1 MLDAEAISYVEY
13 HAERYARLLSVVE
26 TLAGAV
32 GADDRLRVLDVGPNI
47 QTELLRSAHPNAV
60 IDTLGFAHPVFPPRE
75 HERHLEF
82 DLNDLTFPDRRALPA
97 AVYDIVIAA
106 EVVEHL
112 HIPLAMVLSALTR
125 CLRTPGHIV
134 VQTPNGAALHKR
146 VRLLLG
152 RSPVEPPR
160 ACPQNPGHF
169 HEYTLAELRDQVR
182 SAGLVIDRLEVAN
195 HFGGAGA
202 ASRAYRTA
210 GRFLPPTLR
219 HGVTLCAHP
228 AP

>member
-32 GADDRLRVLDVGPNI
+32 RVRDRLRVLDVGPNI

-60 IDTLGFAHPVFPPRE
+60 IDTLGFAHPAFPPRE
-75 HERHLEF
+75 HERHVEL
-82 DLNDLTFPDRRALPA
+82 DLNGVTFPDRQPLPPA
-97 AVYDIVIAA
+97 AYDIVIVA

-112 HIPLAMVLSALTR
+112 HIPLAAVLSALAG

-146 VRLLLG
+146 IRLLLG

-160 ACPQNPGHF
+160 ACAQNPGHF

-182 SAGLVIDRLEVAN
+182 SAGLVIDCLEVAN
-195 HFGGAGA
+195 HFGGGAA
-202 ASRAYRTA
+202 ASRAYRAA
-210 GRFLPPTLR
+210 GRFLSPALR